1 MSLITMGPLTAAAP
15 PLPASNPGGAAD
27 NDVVEI
33 SLLLPA
39 RWAQDLMTLSRER
52 GQSIGQIL
60 RGMIGQALH
69 DGITPP

>member
-1 MSLITMGPLTAAAP
+1 MSLITMSPPTAAPPPLTACD
-15 PLPASNPGGAAD
+15 PGGPAD

-52 GQSIGQIL
+52 GRSVGQIL

-69 DGITPP
+69 NGITPP